1 MKIVDIHFLVS
12 SLEMEIVIIH
22 FFVSTL
28 EMEIVIIHFFVS
40 TLEMEIAITRYT
52 LYNYWLL
59 MRSTH
64 DEVHIVMSRLKLK
77 VNNCFIK

>member
-22 FFVSTL
+22 FFLSTL
-28 EMEIVIIHFFVS
+28 EMEF
-40 TLEMEIAITRYT
+40 AITRYT

-64 DEVHIVMSRLKLK
+64 DQVYIVMSRLKLK